1 MLTGS
6 TGNQH
11 HTSSVFTCVFVGQSY
26 ASSTFTSVFGGLV
39 PVLYSQ
45 VFWVVSSTFTGVFGG
60 QSYATSTSTCVYG
73 GQSYATSTFTGF
85 FCGQSYVMSKSQVL
99 GGHSYAR
106 SSFTGVCLVVSLMP
120 VLHSQVFLWPVLCQ
134 FYIHRY
140 TFTLDPKYPV
150 KKKLAA
156 IMRTESGM
164 RMFATPRTPSL

>member
-1 MLTGS
+1 M
-6 TGNQH
+6 
-11 HTSSVFTCVFVGQSY
+11 
-26 ASSTFTSVFGGLV
+26 
-39 PVLYSQ
+39 PVLHSQ
-45 VFWVVSSTFTGVFGG
+45 VFLVVLCRFCIHRCFGWSVLHSQVFLEV
-60 QSYATSTSTCVYG
+60 SPMPLLHPHVFIEVSLMPLLHSLV
-73 GQSYATSTFTGF
+73 F